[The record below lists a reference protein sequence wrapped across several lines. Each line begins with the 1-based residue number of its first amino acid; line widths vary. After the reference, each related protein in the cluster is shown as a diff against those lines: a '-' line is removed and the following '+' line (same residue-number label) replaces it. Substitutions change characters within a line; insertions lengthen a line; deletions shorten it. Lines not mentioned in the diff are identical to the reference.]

1 MKKQLDYIKKL
12 ENEILALETSL
23 EVKAYLEK
31 KKLRNEL
38 KALIKKYILSHL
50 LVRPQKFG
58 FKKSF
63 NGLLT
68 NPYISDDKKTIRG
81 ELRGNKNEVYLKLR
95 HKESYSIKPSSILTF
110 EQWKND

>member
-1 MKKQLDYIKKL
+1 MQKQLDYIKKL
-12 ENEILALETSL
+12 ENEILALETKPD
-23 EVKAYLEK
+23 VKAYLEK
-31 KKLRNEL
+31 KKLRDQL

-50 LVRPQKFG
+50 LVRPENFG
-58 FKKSF
+58 FRKSF

-81 ELRGNKNEVYLKLR
+81 ELRGDKNEVYLKLR

-110 EQWKND
+110 QQWRND